1 MIAMDFTTVS
11 FLAQDG
17 LTLGAI
23 YGMLALGMVLVYA
36 VTRVIFVPLGEFVTF
51 GGLTL
56 AALQSGATPKLLYLS
71 LTLGLA
77 AFTLELVDRRR
88 AHATLFLKDWWGVVS
103 RYLLFPVV
111 ALTLSGATDWKG
123 MPTALQIVMT
133 LLIVIPLGSS
143 LYRLVFQPLRDAS
156 TLVLLIAAVGLHL
169 ALLGLA
175 LIIFGPEGARAA
187 GLSEA
192 RLTLGELVVPWQA
205 VCIGIALIALC
216 CSLYLYFEH
225 SISGKAL
232 RATSFNRLGAR
243 LVGIDTAK
251 AGRLALSL
259 STAIGSLCG
268 ILIAP
273 LATLYYDSGFV
284 IGLKGF
290 IGAILAGMVSFPLAL
305 VGAIGVGLVEAYAS
319 FAASAF
325 KESIVFALVIPILLA
340 RSLASRSMKGDH

>member
-1 MIAMDFTTVS
+1 MDTTTLS

-56 AALQSGATPKLLYLS
+56 AALQSGATPKLVYLAV
-71 LTLGLA
+71 TLGLA
-77 AFTLELVDRRR
+77 AFIVELIDRRR
-88 AHATLFLKDWWGVVS
+88 AHAVLLPRDWWSAAS
-103 RYLLFPVV
+103 RYFLLPLV
-111 ALTLSGATDWKG
+111 ALGLSFSADWKSI
-123 MPTALQIVMT
+123 PAALQIAMT
-133 LLIVIPLGSS
+133 LLIVIPLGAS

-156 TLVLLIAAVGLHL
+156 TLVLLITAVGLHL

-187 GLSEA
+187 GLSDG
-192 RLTLGELVVPWQA
+192 RLTLGEMVIPWQA
-205 VCIGIALIALC
+205 LCIGAALGALC

-259 STAIGSLCG
+259 SIAIGSLCG

-273 LATLYYDSGFV
+273 MATLYYDSGFV

-290 IGAILAGMVSFPLAL
+290 IGAILAGMASFPLAL

-325 KESIVFALVIPILLA
+325 KESIVFALVIPILLV
-340 RSLASRSMKGDH
+340 RSVASRSMKGDH

>member
-1 MIAMDFTTVS
+1 MVMDFTTVG

-23 YGMLALGMVLVYA
+23 YGMLALGMVLVYS

-56 AALQSGATPKLLYLS
+56 ASLQSGMAPKLVYFS
-71 LTLGLA
+71 VVLGLA
-77 AFTLELVDRRR
+77 AFIFEVVEIRQAQSRWSASALL
-88 AHATLFLKDWWGVVS
+88 ATVS
-103 RYLLFPVV
+103 RYLMLPLT
-111 ALTLSGATDWKG
+111 ALLLSFAADWST
-123 MPTALQIVMT
+123 MPAALQIVMT
-133 LLIVIPLGSS
+133 FAVILPLGGS

-187 GLSEA
+187 EFSAERLSV
-192 RLTLGELVVPWQA
+192 GGIIVPWQA
-205 VCIGIALIALC
+205 ICICIALVVLC
-216 CSLYLYFEH
+216 AGLYLYFEH

-251 AGRLALSL
+251 AGRLALTL
-259 STAIGSLCG
+259 GVAVGGLCG

-273 LATLYYDSGFV
+273 IATLYYDSGFV

-290 IGAILAGMVSFPLAL
+290 IGAILAGMASFPLAL
-305 VGAIGVGLVEAYAS
+305 VGAFGVGMVEAYAS
-319 FAASAF
+319 FVASAF
-325 KESIVFALVIPILLA
+325 KESIVFALVIPILLV
-340 RSLASRSMKGDH
+340 RSIASRSMKGDH

>member
-1 MIAMDFTTVS
+1 MDFTTVS

-56 AALQSGATPKLLYLS
+56 AALQSGATPKLVYLS
-71 LTLGLA
+71 VTLGLA
-77 AFTLELVDRRR
+77 AFTLELVERHR
-88 AHATLFLKDWWGVVS
+88 AQASLSLREWWRVVS
-103 RYLLFPVV
+103 RYLLLPVV
-111 ALTLSGATDWKG
+111 AFALSLAADWKS
-123 MPTALQIVMT
+123 MPPTLQIVMK
-133 LLIVIPLGSS
+133 LVIVIPLGAS

-156 TLVLLIAAVGLHL
+156 TLVLLITAVGLHL

-187 GLSEA
+187 GLSDG
-192 RLTLGELVVPWQA
+192 RLTLGEMVVPWQA
-205 VCIGIALIALC
+205 VCIGAALVALC

-259 STAIGSLCG
+259 GTAIGSLCG

-273 LATLYYDSGFV
+273 MATLYYDSGFV

-305 VGAIGVGLVEAYAS
+305 VGAIAIGLVEAYAS
-319 FAASAF
+319 FVASAF

-340 RSLASRSMKGDH
+340 RSAASRSMKGDH